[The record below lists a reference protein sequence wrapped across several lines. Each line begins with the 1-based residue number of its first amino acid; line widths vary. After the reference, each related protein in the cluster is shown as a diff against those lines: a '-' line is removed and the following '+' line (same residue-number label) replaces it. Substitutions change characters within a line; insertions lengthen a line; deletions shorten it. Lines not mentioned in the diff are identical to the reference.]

1 MLCGQ
6 QDGEGKTVS
15 IAPTEQTPLLLDR
28 PWSEL
33 GSDERIIEAA
43 NSVYNEVGSFP
54 LPLSMVAEQA
64 GVSRSLIYSHFPD
77 QHSLMNRLIDQH
89 VAIITPEIRQVL
101 SREKQFRQACFA
113 LSELL
118 FHHFVRHGRLLF
130 RATQDEF
137 MRQAP
142 NPELARI
149 LRQTLVHLTRLAARQ
164 LELKPNDALFM
175 ILIMSAIPE
184 ETARLVS
191 TGQTSLETG
200 QATLARTLKLTLH
213 TLEK

>member
-1 MLCGQ
+1 M
-6 QDGEGKTVS
+6 
-15 IAPTEQTPLLLDR
+15 DR
-28 PWSEL
+28 PWGEL

-54 LPLSMVAEQA
+54 LPLSIVAERA

-77 QHSLMNRLIDQH
+77 QFTLTNRLIDQH
-89 VAIITPEIRQVL
+89 VAIIAPEISRIL
-101 SREKQFRQACFA
+101 SREKRFRQACFA
-113 LSELL
+113 LSDLL
-118 FHHFVRHGRLLF
+118 FLHFVRHGRLLF

-142 NPELARI
+142 NPALARL
-149 LRQTLVHLTRLAARQ
+149 LRQTLMRLTRLAARQ
-164 LELKPNDALFM
+164 FELKPNDALFI

-184 ETARLVS
+184 EAARLVS
-191 TGQTSLETG
+191 TGQASFETG
-200 QATLARTLKLTLH
+200 KATLERTLKLTLH